1 MAIDNKDVRQVLR
14 HRFFRGIT
22 QHQPGDLTENTVW
35 TRLQYLLKEMRREGV
50 RLSED
55 ERDAVASAVLADIMG
70 LGPLQPF
77 MDDPE
82 VTEIMVNGPSAV
94 FVEKA
99 GQKYLTQARFDNDQH
114 LRNTVEK
121 ILRDTGKRLDESS
134 PYVDA
139 SMPDGSRIN
148 VVIPPVVSNG
158 PHLTVRKY
166 MRSIK
171 TVDDFIRLG
180 TLDGRIG
187 QFLYAC
193 IRARMNILF
202 AGATGSGK
210 TTMMEVFAT
219 HFGQHERIV
228 VIEDTPELHFH
239 QPNTVR
245 LLTRPSNVEGKGE
258 VTIRELFRNSLRMRP
273 NRIILGEI
281 RGEEAFDYLQ
291 ALISG
296 HRGSLAVI
304 HASSPEE
311 TVSRLENLVM
321 QSGVNV
327 PTEAIRNQITYG
339 LDLIVQVVQLD
350 DGSRKA
356 SRISEVLDVDDHGHV
371 KLRDVFYFREDGLDP
386 NGKVV
391 GQFAATGAIPSF
403 FPRFRLAGVQ
413 VHEAIFRPPPAA

>member
-1 MAIDNKDVRQVLR
+1 MPIDPKDIRQVLR
-14 HRFFRGIT
+14 HRFFRGVT
-22 QHQPGDLTENTVW
+22 HQDSELTEQVVW
-35 TRLQYLLKEMRREGV
+35 ARLQYQLQEMRREGV
-50 RLSED
+50 RLSADQRD
-55 ERDAVASAVLADIMG
+55 EVASSVMADILG
-70 LGPLQPF
+70 LGPLQAL

-82 VTEIMVNGPSAV
+82 ITEVMVNGPNSV
-94 FVEKA
+94 FVEKG
-99 GQKYLTQARFDNDQH
+99 GQKFLTQAKFDNDQH
-114 LRNTVEK
+114 LRNTVER
-121 ILRDTGKRLDESS
+121 ILRDTGKRLDEAS
-134 PYVDA
+134 PFVDA
-139 SMPDGSRIN
+139 ALADGSRIN
-148 VVIPPVVSNG
+148 IIIPPVVDNG

-180 TLDGRIG
+180 TMDGRIG
-187 QFLYAC
+187 QFIYAC
-193 IRARMNILF
+193 IRAKMNIMF

-210 TTMMEVFAT
+210 TTMLEVFAT

-245 LLTRPSNVEGKGE
+245 MLTRPPNVEGKGE
-258 VTIRELFRNSLRMRP
+258 VGIRELFRNSLRMRP

-321 QSGVNV
+321 QSGVHV
-327 PTEAIRNQITYG
+327 PTEAIRNQIAYG
-339 LDLIVQVVQLD
+339 LDLIIQVVQLD

-356 SRISEVLDVDDHGHV
+356 SHITEVLDVNEKGHV
-371 KLRDVFYFREDGLDP
+371 RLRDIFNYREEGLDP
-386 NGKVV
+386 NGQVV
-391 GQFAATGAIPSF
+391 GQFVATGAIPGF
-403 FPRFRLAGVQ
+403 FERFALAGVQ
-413 VHEAIFRPPPAA
+413 VNESLFRPPPAGA